1 MSIYTI
7 HTHTHKLKTSDSQI
21 WYRLCQKLPG
31 NLGSGFISVA
41 VIKNCDR
48 GYTAEKRIYLP

>member
-1 MSIYTI
+1 MDIYMT

-21 WYRLCQKLPG
+21 WYRLCQMLPG

-48 GYTAEKRIYLP
+48 GCTAEEGIYLP